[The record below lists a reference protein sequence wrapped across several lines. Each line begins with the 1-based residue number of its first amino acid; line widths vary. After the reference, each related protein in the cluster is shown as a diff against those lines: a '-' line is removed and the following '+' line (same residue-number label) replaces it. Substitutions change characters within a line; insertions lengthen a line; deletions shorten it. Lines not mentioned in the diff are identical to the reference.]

1 MALADNLPTYD
12 DTALRTLKD
21 NAARLAAGPESPR
34 QREATT
40 LLPLIEAE
48 LATRVEAK
56 PAPVR
61 TVKRKTT
68 VKT

>member
-1 MALADNLPTYD
+1 
-12 DTALRTLKD
+12 
-21 NAARLAAGPESPR
+21 
-34 QREATT
+34 
-40 LLPLIEAE
+40 LPLIEAE
-48 LATRVEAK
+48 LATRVEVK